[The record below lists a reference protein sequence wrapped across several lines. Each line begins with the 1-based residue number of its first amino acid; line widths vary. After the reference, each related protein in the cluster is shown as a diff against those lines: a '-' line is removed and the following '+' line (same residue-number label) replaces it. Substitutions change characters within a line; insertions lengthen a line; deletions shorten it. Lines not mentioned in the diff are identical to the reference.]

1 MRSFECRLSPLVPA
15 NPSEINLKEAAITQ
29 PDTVHFFESR
39 SDLDSHT
46 SSDSLVSSASASGS
60 RALRIALLGYRSDPY
75 SGGQGVYIHYLS
87 KALTDAGHRVDVIS
101 GPPYPRLDPRIK
113 LIKLPSLDLFQ
124 NGLGS
129 IRPRNLLSIT
139 DLVEW
144 ISKLTGG
151 FAEPYSFGRRALKYL
166 LKHRDEYDLIHDNQS
181 LSFGMLKIQSL
192 GFPLVTTIHHPITN
206 DLRIALSDAP
216 TWQARLL
223 ILRWHSFLKMQV
235 RVARR
240 LRHVVTVSQ
249 CSQKDIASDF
259 ALSLDRIRVIYNG
272 IDTNVFKPIP
282 EIKRHSNLVMATA
295 SADAPLKGVRYLL
308 EAFAILLQKYPNLE
322 LVLVGKLHQGGNT
335 EQLIKDLNLISN
347 ISFVSGISTT
357 ALVKMYA
364 QATLVIVPSVY
375 EGFGFPAA
383 EAMSCGVAVVST
395 NGGALPEIVGDS
407 AMVVP
412 TRDSKALADAASK
425 LLEEPSLR
433 EVMEKEAREHIKQ
446 RFSWEACA
454 KNMTK
459 YYESIV
465 ANADD

>member
-1 MRSFECRLSPLVPA
+1 VPE
-15 NPSEINLKEAAITQ
+15 NPRETNLKEAAITQ
-29 PDTVHFFESR
+29 PDTVHFFESGP
-39 SDLDSHT
+39 DLDSHT
-46 SSDSLVSSASASGS
+46 PSESSVSSALASHDRS
-60 RALRIALLGYRSDPY
+60 LRIALLGYRSDPY

-87 KALTDAGHRVDVIS
+87 KALIDAGHRVDVIS
-101 GPPYPRLDPRIK
+101 GPPYPQLDPGVK

-129 IRPRNLLSIT
+129 IRPKNLLSIT
-139 DLVEW
+139 DLIEW
-144 ISKLTGG
+144 LSKLTGG

-181 LSFGMLKIQSL
+181 LSFGMLKIQNL
-192 GFPLVTTIHHPITN
+192 GFPLVTTIHHPITS
-206 DLRIALSDAP
+206 DLRIALSDAS
-216 TWQARLL
+216 TWQDRLL
-223 ILRWHSFLKMQV
+223 IRRWHSFLKMQV

-240 LRHVVTVSQ
+240 LRNIVTVSQ

-259 ALSLDRIRVIYNG
+259 ALSLERISVIYNG
-272 IDTNVFKPIP
+272 IDTNIFKPIP
-282 EIKRHSNLVMATA
+282 EIDRRSNLVMATA

-308 EAFAILLQKYPNLE
+308 EAFAILLQKYPDLE
-322 LVLVGKLHQGGNT
+322 LVLVGKLRQGGDA
-335 EQLIKDLNLISN
+335 ERLVEDLNLSSSV
-347 ISFVSGISTT
+347 SFVSGISTL
-357 ALVKMYA
+357 ALVEMYA

-375 EGFGFPAA
+375 EGFGLPAG

-395 NGGALPEIVGDS
+395 NGGALPEIVGDN

-433 EVMEKEAREHIKQ
+433 EDMGKEAREHIKQ
-446 RFSWEACA
+446 CFSWEACA

-459 YYESIV
+459 YYENII